1 MSESY
6 PYPFVTEKGKV
17 VCQICGKD
25 YLIISP
31 RHLKTHNLTFDEYK
45 LRFPEAPISS
55 KEFNKLGK
63 IGKDKNVFVEQEL
76 ASIENEEKKIKQML
90 EEDVDIPEK
99 DVEPTIDQ
107 EIDFEKVYEESPQK
121 DKDNFSLTKN
131 KILDHLRAFYT
142 NVKKDYMIQ
151 IFDIQNH
158 LLFEFISDFA
168 DPVLKVNI
176 EFPNTFW
183 HNRMAYEDVNRDRR
197 LAEYGWKVIRI
208 KTQAPQFKDIQ
219 DALESS

>member
-17 VCQICGKD
+17 ICQICGKD

-31 RHLKTHNLTFDEYK
+31 KHLKTHNLTFDEYK

-63 IGKDKNVFVEQEL
+63 IGKDRNVFVEQEL
-76 ASIENEEKKIKQML
+76 SSIEDEEKKIKAML
-90 EEDVDIPEK
+90 EENDIPEK
-99 DVEPTIDQ
+99 DVEPTVDQ
-107 EIDFEKVYEESPQK
+107 EIDFDKVYEETPQK
-121 DKDNFSLTKN
+121 EKDIFALSKD

-142 NVKKDYMIQ
+142 NIRKDYMIQ
-151 IFDIQNH
+151 VFNIQNH
-158 LLFEFISDFA
+158 LMFEFISDFA
-168 DPVLKVNI
+168 DPILKVNI

-183 HNRMAYEDVNRDRR
+183 HNRMPYDDVNRDKK

-208 KTQAPQFKDIQ
+208 DAVAPKFKDIQ
-219 DALESS
+219 DAIESS

>member
-17 VCQICGKD
+17 ICQICGKD

-31 RHLKTHNLTFDEYK
+31 KHLKTHNLTFDEYK
-45 LRFPEAPISS
+45 LRFPDAPISS

-76 ASIENEEKKIKQML
+76 SSIEEEEKKIKAML
-90 EEDVDIPEK
+90 EEDDIPEK
-99 DVEPTIDQ
+99 DVEPTVDQ
-107 EIDFEKVYEESPQK
+107 EIDFDKVYEETPQK
-121 DKDNFSLTKN
+121 DKDIFALSKDR
-131 KILDHLRAFYT
+131 ILDHLRAFYT
-142 NVKKDYMIQ
+142 NIKKDHMIQ
-151 IFDIQNH
+151 VFNIQNH

-168 DPVLKVNI
+168 DPILKVNI

-183 HNRMAYEDVNRDRR
+183 HNRMPYEDINRDKK

-208 KTQAPQFKDIQ
+208 ASHAPKFKDIQ
-219 DALESS
+219 DAIESS

>member
-17 VCQICGKD
+17 ICQICGKD

-31 RHLKTHNLTFDEYK
+31 KHLKTHNLTFDEYK
-45 LRFPEAPISS
+45 LRFPKAPISS

-63 IGKDKNVFVEQEL
+63 IGKDRNVFVEQEL
-76 ASIENEEKKIKQML
+76 SSIEDEEKKIKAML
-90 EEDVDIPEK
+90 EDDIPKK
-99 DVEPTIDQ
+99 DVEPTVDQ
-107 EIDFEKVYEESPQK
+107 EIDFNKAYEETPQK
-121 DKDNFSLTKN
+121 EKDIFALSKN

-142 NVKKDYMIQ
+142 NVRKDYMIQ
-151 IFDIQNH
+151 VFNIQNH
-158 LLFEFISDFA
+158 LMFEFISDFA
-168 DPVLKVNI
+168 DPILKVNI

-183 HNRMAYEDVNRDRR
+183 HNRMPYDDVNRDIK

-208 KTQAPQFKDIQ
+208 DTIAPKFKDIQ
-219 DALESS
+219 DAIESS

>member
-6 PYPFVTEKGKV
+6 PYPFVTEQGKV
-17 VCQICGKD
+17 ICQICGKD

-31 RHLKTHNLTFDEYK
+31 RHLKTHNVTFDEYK
-45 LRFPEAPISS
+45 LRYPEAPISS

-76 ASIENEEKKIKQML
+76 TSIEKEEKKIKKML
-90 EEDVDIPEK
+90 EENDIPEK

-107 EIDFEKVYEESPQK
+107 EIDFDKAYKEMQPK
-121 DKDNFSLTKN
+121 DKDVFALSKD

-151 IFDIQNH
+151 VFDIQNH
-158 LLFEFISDFA
+158 MLFEFISDFA

-176 EFPNTFW
+176 QFPNTFW
-183 HNRMAYEDVNRDRR
+183 HNRMAYTDVNRDKK
-197 LAEYGWKVIRI
+197 LSDYGWKVIRI
-208 KTQAPQFKDIQ
+208 ETRAPKFKDIQ
-219 DALESS
+219 EAIESS

>member
-6 PYPFVTEKGKV
+6 SYPFVTEQGKV
-17 VCQICGKD
+17 ICQICGKD

-31 RHLKTHNLTFDEYK
+31 RHLKTHNITFDEYK

-63 IGKDKNVFVEQEL
+63 VGKDKNVFVEQEL
-76 ASIENEEKKIKQML
+76 ASIDEEEKKIKKML
-90 EEDVDIPEK
+90 EEEDDIPEK
-99 DVEPTIDQ
+99 DVDPTIEQ
-107 EIDFEKVYEESPQK
+107 EIDFEKVYKERPQK
-121 DKDNFSLTKN
+121 DKDVCVLSKD

-142 NVKKDYMIQ
+142 NIKKDHMIQ
-151 IFDIQNH
+151 VFNIQDF
-158 LLFEFISDFA
+158 LLFEFVSDFA
-168 DPVLKVNI
+168 DPILKVNI

-183 HNRMAYEDVNRDRR
+183 HNRMPYEDINRDKK

-208 KTQAPQFKDIQ
+208 NSRAPTFKDIQ
-219 DALESS
+219 EAIERS